1 MTSWTPRYWATIPLP
16 EWNPESLPG
25 YAEAK
30 AKAERG
36 EPLFDKQPVKT
47 RTPRV
52 KRSLESLTAERDR
65 LVQKRD
71 QITGNKLPDDPG
83 ALSGIR
89 KPNARKDRAD
99 GARTDRELAAYV
111 TLSQRIAHLDGR
123 IRGAQWQS

>member
-1 MTSWTPRYWATIPLP
+1 MTSWTPKYWATIPLP

-47 RTPRV
+47 RTPRI
-52 KRSLESLTAERDR
+52 KRSLESLTDERDR

-89 KPNARKDRAD
+89 KPNAYKDRKS
-99 GARTDRELAAYV
+99 AAKTERDLMLHV
-111 TLSQRIAHLDGR
+111 KLSQRIAYLDGR